1 MTQMPE
7 IEEIT
12 KQVTKAAKDVA
23 YVAVG
28 LGVLGFQK
36 AQVRRQEF
44 AKQLS
49 STRNEAL
56 RKQVEET
63 RAQLGGRVKEL
74 DQLVEATIT
83 KLEDRLEPLEQRL
96 PDQAREIVKQAR
108 TQAKEARTQ
117 LRSFL
122 SKLAA

>member
-1 MTQMPE
+1 MPE
-7 IEEIT
+7 IEDIT
-12 KQVTKAAKDVA
+12 KQVTKTAKDAA

-28 LGVLGFQK
+28 LGVLGFQR
-36 AQVRRQEF
+36 AQVRRQEI
-44 AKQLS
+44 AKQLAS
-49 STRNEAL
+49 ARNQAL

-63 RAQLGGRVKEL
+63 RAQLSGRVKEL

-122 SKLAA
+122 GKLAA